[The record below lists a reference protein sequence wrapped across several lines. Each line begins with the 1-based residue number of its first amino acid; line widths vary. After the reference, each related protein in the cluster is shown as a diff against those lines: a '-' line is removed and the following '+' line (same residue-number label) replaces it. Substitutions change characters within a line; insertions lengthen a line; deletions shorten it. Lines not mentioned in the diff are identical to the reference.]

1 MRDEEPGLHVF
12 TRHAS
17 LVTSAHVNGV
27 QRPIT
32 NQEMIQRLLLALVET
47 KNEAADAGL
56 LEALRLGNER
66 EQAAVLD
73 ALLERKDARRLKGV
87 IGLSAYLP
95 EPLQLLILANVK
107 HFHHALRECGRSN
120 DPA

>member
-47 KNEAADAGL
+47 KNEAADAVL
-56 LEALRLGNER
+56 LEALRLGDER
-66 EQAAVLD
+66 EEGIVLD
-73 ALLERKDARRLKGV
+73 ALLERKTVGGLTGV
-87 IGLSAYLP
+87 VAQYAQLP
-95 EPLQLLILANVK
+95 EPLQLTILSNVK
-107 HFHHALRECGRSN
+107 HFHHALRECGRSS
-120 DPA
+120 DP